1 MILSV
6 IIGSIAFSR
15 IVTGT
20 PPLAKVM
27 VSAPRLAL
35 AESIAA
41 RSVKNEKT
49 LSLKSVTT

>member
-27 VSAPRLAL
+27 VSAPGLAL
-35 AESIAA
+35 AELIAQRKVPTA
-41 RSVKNEKT
+41 P
-49 LSLKSVTT
+49 LSLMLVTR